1 MRRTAADAAEFSA
14 LYQETNADLLAF
26 LLRRCPTAEDA
37 ADYLAEAYLVAWDKR
52 DQIPTGSEIRPWLF
66 GVARNVMLRGHQQ
79 RARITAATTALA
91 QELESAQALHS
102 RPVEEHSNR
111 LREAVAELSALDREI
126 ITMIAW
132 DQLKPGEI
140 GTSLGL
146 SANVVRVRAH
156 RARARLQAILTNAEP
171 ERAAGTTPQ

>member
-1 MRRTAADAAEFSA
+1 
-14 LYQETNADLLAF
+14 
-26 LLRRCPTAEDA
+26 
-37 ADYLAEAYLVAWDKR
+37 
-52 DQIPTGSEIRPWLF
+52 
-66 GVARNVMLRGHQQ
+66 MLRGHQQ
-79 RARITAATTALA
+79 RTRITAATTALA

-102 RPVEEHSNR
+102 RPVEEQSNR

-140 GTSLGL
+140 GTILGL

-156 RARARLQAILTNAEP
+156 RVRARLRSILTNAEP
-171 ERAAGTTPQ
+171 ERAAGTTLQ